1 MRRLLTFLVLAVVI
15 GGAVGT
21 LMARDPGYVLITYAG
36 MSFETS
42 LWFALLAL
50 LVGYFLLRLIIGI
63 WVRLVRSGTGVANW
77 QQNRRARTAAARTVR
92 GLLLV
97 GEGDWVG
104 ARKALSTTVGDADTP
119 LINYVAAARA
129 ANELGDT
136 DARDALLQ
144 QAGASMPDAL
154 LAVGL
159 TQAEMQLSMGQYS
172 GALATLL
179 KAKAG
184 APNHVRVLRLLTQ
197 CHEQLEDWPA
207 LVVLAPELRKRAV
220 FTADALRTSLR
231 RWWIGYFDQLP
242 DGDAAAVSQQL
253 SERWSSVDKD
263 LRGDPELIA
272 AYAQALMKA
281 GAADAAEST
290 LNKALRQ
297 DWNEGLIAL
306 YGRVHTAAP
315 ERQLST
321 AETWLKQHPNDAT
334 LLLALGRMALAGNN
348 SAKAREYFEESLK
361 QRATA
366 EIYGELGRLCLAL
379 GEWPRAAELLA
390 LALDM
395 GSRLPPPALPD
406 MAADVSAAARS

>member
-77 QQNRRARTAAARTVR
+77 QQNRRTRTASARTIR
-92 GLLLV
+92 GLLLA

-104 ARKALSTTVGDADTP
+104 ARKALLTTVDDAETP

-129 ANELGDT
+129 ANELGDA

-144 QAGASMPDAL
+144 QAGESMPDAS
-154 LAVGL
+154 LAVAL
-159 TQAEMQLSMGQYS
+159 TQAEMQLAMGQYS
-172 GALATLL
+172 GARGTLL
-179 KAKAG
+179 KAKES

-207 LVVLAPELRKRAV
+207 LVALAPELRKRAV
-220 FTADALRTSLR
+220 FTVDALRASLR
-231 RWWIGYFDQLP
+231 RWWIGYFEQP
-242 DGDAAAVSQQL
+242 RADAADVSQQL
-253 SERWSSVDKD
+253 IMQWNNVDKD

-272 AYAQALMKA
+272 AYVRALMNTGA
-281 GAADAAEST
+281 GDAAEPT

-297 DWNEGLIAL
+297 DWNEDLTAL
-306 YGRVHTAAP
+306 YGRVRTTAP
-315 ERQLST
+315 DRQLAT
-321 AETWLKQHPNDAT
+321 AETWLKQHPNEAT
-334 LLLALGRMALAGNN
+334 LLLALGRIALASND
-348 SAKAREYFEESLK
+348 SPKAREYFEASLK
-361 QRATA
+361 QQATA
-366 EIYGELGRLCLAL
+366 EICGELGRLCLAL
-379 GEWPRAAELLA
+379 GERPRAAELLA
-390 LALDM
+390 QAVDM
-395 GSRLPPPALPD
+395 SGQLPQLPLPVSVPGD
-406 MAADVSAAARS
+406 ANAAVRS